1 MSMLIQNCGI
11 LPEQLEAS
19 VRRWWSSSNISS
31 LARPRSSL
39 RLDLRLDLWLT
50 VWVSRTW
57 LMSSWATWCGM
68 LAISNIFIRS
78 RLNIFLRYPGNMDFS
93 WGSVDSVHCV
103 GSYWAPGFA
112 NYLILFQ
119 VCLKYFQRIGA
130 KYFLNFRQQNTW
142 ITICAI
148 QRGKRIKLQLIKCW
162 NILWRLWSQAIKKM
176 KVLD

>member
-31 LARPRSSL
+31 LVRPRSSL

-50 VWVSRTW
+50 AWVSRMW
-57 LMSSWATWCGM
+57 QMSSWATWCGM

-119 VCLKYFQRIGA
+119 VCLKYFHRIGA

-148 QRGKRIKLQLIKCW
+148 QRGKRIKLQPIKCW